1 MRKSL
6 FITLILILLCA
17 VLLSSCATDVQ
28 QTTDEP
34 TQITSE
40 STAQQ
45 EHVHSFGKWV
55 TLKHA
60 TCVEYGE
67 LIRTCSECGE
77 KEKKVTPKSDEHLVV
92 TDKGKAPTCRVTGL
106 TESSYCFYCLIVIE
120 PSEVIPK
127 LEHTVI
133 IEPAVAATCQ
143 KTGLTEGSH
152 CGVCKSPL
160 TVAQTVPKIDHKYR
174 NGVCTMCGVNKQN
187 AEQAECPHV
196 YRDWHDVK
204 KATCT
209 QNGEQMRECR
219 KCGYQET
226 KVINKLAHVYDSGVC
241 INCGNKNGSTG
252 TSTSQCNHNFVTDS
266 IKPPSCA
273 KEGEI
278 VSKCTKCGTKKTE
291 SYPKDAHTY
300 NLGVCT
306 KCGAAEPK
314 PQCNH
319 NFRTVIE
326 VKELT
331 CKQNGEYILRC
342 SKCGVEMPKS
352 VTKLSHVYENGACVN
367 CGTAEPACDHTYT
380 HTQKKLEPTCMQYGE
395 WITRGTCKFCGD
407 FSEKISYIAKLDHLY
422 NGITC
427 VNCGYGGYTCK
438 HKYPPVWTVT
448 EQPTCTE
455 RGKEI
460 RICTKCNVPEAK
472 SITELPHKYNSQNIC
487 TGCGAKKP

>member
-1 MRKSL
+1 
-6 FITLILILLCA
+6 
-17 VLLSSCATDVQ
+17 
-28 QTTDEP
+28 
-34 TQITSE
+34 
-40 STAQQ
+40 
-45 EHVHSFGKWV
+45 
-55 TLKHA
+55 
-60 TCVEYGE
+60 
-67 LIRTCSECGE
+67 
-77 KEKKVTPKSDEHLVV
+77 
-92 TDKGKAPTCRVTGL
+92 
-106 TESSYCFYCLIVIE
+106 
-120 PSEVIPK
+120 
-127 LEHTVI
+127 
-133 IEPAVAATCQ
+133 
-143 KTGLTEGSH
+143 
-152 CGVCKSPL
+152 
-160 TVAQTVPKIDHKYR
+160 
-174 NGVCTMCGVNKQN
+174 MCGVNKQN

-196 YRDWHDVK
+196 YRDWHDVTT
-204 KATCT
+204 ATCEEY
-209 QNGEQMRECR
+209 GEQMRECR

-226 KVINKLAHVYDSGVC
+226 KLTEKLGHDYKNGACV
-241 INCGNKNGSTG
+241 NCGKKNGSPSG
-252 TSTSQCNHNFVTDS
+252 TVTECKHNFVTDS
-266 IKPPSCA
+266 IKAPSCS

-319 NFRTVIE
+319 NFRTVTE

-342 SKCGVEMPKS
+342 SKCGEEMPKS

-472 SITELPHKYNSQNIC
+472 SITELPHKYNSSGVC
-487 TGCGAKKP
+487 TVCGGKKP